1 MLSLEGDK
9 AVREAKRARTERE
22 VTNQETETTF

>member
-9 AVREAKRARTERE
+9 PVGQYHHAPL
-22 VTNQETETTF
+22 